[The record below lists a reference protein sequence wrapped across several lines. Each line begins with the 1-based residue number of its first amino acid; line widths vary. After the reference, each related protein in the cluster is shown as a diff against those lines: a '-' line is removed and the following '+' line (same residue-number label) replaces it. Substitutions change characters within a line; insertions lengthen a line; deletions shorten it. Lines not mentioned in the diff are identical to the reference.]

1 LSTGLKTFIAPT
13 YPGQF
18 FYERGEQAFM
28 QNVLIRAAT
37 PADADAMNRILS
49 DVSRGTARVDF
60 EKITSGRSCN
70 GEEASLVAEIE
81 GKVVAFII
89 SYVFDGGF
97 GLERSAWIATLGVS
111 PTFMG
116 KGIGTLLAEKLISI
130 YRRKSV
136 KHLFTAVRWDSVD
149 LLSFFKTL
157 GFYRSD
163 FINLGKEL

>member
-1 LSTGLKTFIAPT
+1 
-13 YPGQF
+13 
-18 FYERGEQAFM
+18 M
-28 QNVLIRAAT
+28 QNVLIRAAV

-49 DVSRGTARVDF
+49 DVERDSQRVDF
-60 EKITSGRSCN
+60 ERITSGRSSN
-70 GEEASLVAEIE
+70 KKDASLVAEIE
-81 GKVVAFII
+81 GEVVGFMI

-111 PTFMG
+111 PSYMG

-130 YRRKSV
+130 YRRRSV
-136 KHLFTAVRWDSVD
+136 KHVFTAVRWDSVD

-163 FINLGKEL
+163 FINLEKKL